1 MSASRTKR
9 IPFQP
14 LAQPTVMG
22 EGERHLR
29 NLSLPVQA
37 IEFFATNWGI
47 ERLHPPQ
54 YDAMKPLFERNNI
67 LLAIPTASGKSLVAY
82 IAIINQ
88 LLTVNPG
95 SRAVY
100 IVPLKAL
107 ASEKFD
113 ELKALGQHLGLK
125 VGLGIGDATAEA
137 KNIDDSD
144 ILICTSEKLDSLMRT
159 RSELMSNVSIVVAD
173 EFHLLH
179 DGSRGPT
186 LEINLTRLRTLRPNA
201 QLIALSAT
209 VGNCEALAEWLD
221 ASLVQSDWRPV
232 DLEYATLHD
241 RHLEPRKIQSSSVD
255 SSTQALSPPRH
266 LEGPLSHPTWIVVQ
280 DTIEH
285 GGQVLIFVGTRRS
298 AQSEA
303 KKLSERVKKRFAKDD
318 PERLLELD
326 KLAESLEG
334 RTQTSM
340 GELLAQCLRGGV
352 AFHHAG
358 LTHRQRQTI
367 ESAFKDGLVLALC
380 ATPTLAA
387 GVNLPARRVLVR
399 DIKRWDDGMSRPL
412 PVMEVHQMLGR
423 AGRPRYDPIGE
434 AWVLCKGTDGW
445 QVADDVSERYFF
457 GPIEDISSKLSAEP
471 AMRMHLLSC
480 VATGGFVHRE
490 AIGSFFD
497 ATFLGATMP
506 TNQLQERLDSMLD
519 WLVEERFLRRLG
531 VDDSYELR
539 RQNQAIDEDE
549 TWDDEVPSW
558 VSVAQ
563 DSGGVTLNE
572 ETTTAPLRSSHGK
585 PSLGFVSAT
594 SLNNVGGW
602 NDATIEPPAMKYEA
616 TPIGERVAQLYLD
629 PLSASILRTGMRRA
643 VRRMVRQDGPVSEFG
658 LTHLACSTPDFASLW
673 AKTADLTF
681 GSDFQ
686 LKAAAVEDELL
697 HDIPYEERHLG
708 LVKSAWCLEHWF
720 EEETLRDIEKQLD
733 VSPGDVHH
741 RVDLMEWLL
750 YAGREILLTDDV
762 FADEHMPIIAE
773 LSTALDTLR
782 QRVRHGCKADLLRLV
797 KIRHVGRQRARSL
810 ASIGIRTPKDVLAMT
825 RGDRQKIASW
835 RGWGP
840 KLVENILKE
849 VKKVA
854 QSEQRQAPRK
864 NRSDDMPLDG
874 EDWA

>member
-1 MSASRTKR
+1 
-9 IPFQP
+9 
-14 LAQPTVMG
+14 MG
-22 EGERHLR
+22 EEERSIH
-29 NLSLPVQA
+29 NLSLPKKA
-37 IEFFATNWGI
+37 IDFFESEWGI

-54 YDAMKPLFERNNI
+54 FEAMGPLFDQHNI

-82 IAIINQ
+82 IAILNQ
-88 LLTVNPG
+88 LLNHNPG

-107 ASEKFD
+107 ASEKFE
-113 ELKALGQHLGLK
+113 ELKEIGQHLGLK
-125 VGLGIGDATAEA
+125 IGLGIGDATSEA

-144 ILICTSEKLDSLMRT
+144 ILICTSEKLDSLMRS
-159 RSELMSNVSIVVAD
+159 RSELMSNVSVVVAD

-179 DGSRGPT
+179 DASRGPT

-209 VGNCEALAEWLD
+209 VGNCEILAQWLD
-221 ASLVQSDWRPV
+221 ATLVQSDWRPV

-241 RHLEPRKIQSSSVD
+241 RHLEPRKIQSSSLD
-255 SSTQALSPPRH
+255 SSQNVLSPPRH
-266 LEGPLSHPTWIVVQ
+266 LEGPLSHPAWIVVQ
-280 DTIEH
+280 DTIEQ
-285 GGQVLIFVGTRRS
+285 GGQVLVFVGTRRS

-303 KKLSERVKKRFAKDD
+303 KKLSERVKKRFAKEQ
-318 PERLLELD
+318 PERLLELEQV
-326 KLAESLEG
+326 AESLEG
-334 RTQTSM
+334 RSQTSM
-340 GELLAQCLRGGV
+340 GELLANCIRGGV

-358 LTHRQRQTI
+358 LTHRQRQSI
-367 ESAFKDGLVLALC
+367 ESAFKQGLLLALC

-423 AGRPRYDPIGE
+423 AGRPRYDPVGE

-445 QVADDVSERYFF
+445 QVADEVSERYFF

-480 VATGGFVHRE
+480 VATGGLLHRDS
-490 AIGSFFD
+490 IGSFFD
-497 ATFLGATMP
+497 ATFLGTTMP

-531 VDDSYELR
+531 VDETYEAR
-539 RQNQAIDEDE
+539 RQDKVIDEDE
-549 TWDDEVPSW
+549 TWDDDVPVW

-563 DSGGVTLNE
+563 ESGGVTLRE
-572 ETTTAPLRSSHGK
+572 ERQVKSAPSSHGK

-594 SLNNVGGW
+594 SLNSVGGW
-602 NDATIEPPAMKYEA
+602 SDASGEPPSMKYEA

-643 VRRMVRQDGPVSEFG
+643 VRRMVRKDGPVSSFG

-673 AKTADLTF
+673 AKTADLTI
-681 GSDFQ
+681 GSDLQ
-686 LKAAAVEDELL
+686 LKAASVEDELL
-697 HDIPYEERHLG
+697 YDIPYEERHLG

-720 EEETLRDIEKQLD
+720 EEETMREIEKQLD

-741 RVDLMEWLL
+741 RVDLMDWLL
-750 YAGREILLTDDV
+750 YAGREILLNDDV
-762 FADEHMPIIAE
+762 FADEHMPVLAQ
-773 LSTALDTLR
+773 LSSELDTLR
-782 QRVRHGCKADLLRLV
+782 QRVRHGCKSDLLNLV

-810 ASIGIRTPKDVLAMT
+810 AAIGIRTPKDVLAMT
-825 RGDRQKIASW
+825 HNDQQKVASW

-840 KLVENILKE
+840 KLVNNIMTE
-849 VKKVA
+849 VKKVV
-854 QSEQRQAPRK
+854 QRERGVVPVK
-864 NRSDDMPLDG
+864 KRSDDMPLDG
-874 EDWA
+874 EDLA

>member
-1 MSASRTKR
+1 
-9 IPFQP
+9 
-14 LAQPTVMG
+14 MG
-22 EGERHLR
+22 EENRSIQ
-29 NLSLPVQA
+29 NLSLPAEVLA
-37 IEFFATNWGI
+37 FFQEQWGI
-47 ERLHPPQ
+47 NQLHPPQ
-54 YDAMKPLFERNNI
+54 YEAMEPLFNENNI

-82 IAIINQ
+82 IAILNQ
-88 LLTVNPG
+88 LLNINPG

-113 ELKALGQHLGLK
+113 ELKEIGNHLGLK
-125 VGLGIGDATAEA
+125 IGLGIGDATSEA

-159 RSELMSNVSIVVAD
+159 RSELMSNVSVVVAD

-179 DGSRGPT
+179 DASRGPT

-209 VGNCEALAEWLD
+209 VGNCEILAAWLE
-221 ASLVQSDWRPV
+221 ATLVQSDWRPV
-232 DLEYATLHD
+232 DLEYSTLHD
-241 RHLEPRKIQSSSVD
+241 RHLEPRKIQSSSLD
-255 SSTQALSPPRH
+255 SSPQILSPPRH
-266 LEGPLSHPTWIVVQ
+266 LEGPLSHPAWIVVQ
-280 DTIEH
+280 DTIEQ
-285 GGQVLIFVGTRRS
+285 GGQVLVFVGTRRS

-303 KKLSERVKKRFAKDD
+303 KKLSDRVKKRFAKEQ
-318 PERLLELD
+318 PERLIELEQV
-326 KLAESLEG
+326 AESLDG
-334 RTQTSM
+334 RNQTSM
-340 GELLAQCLRGGV
+340 GELLAHCVRGGV

-367 ESAFKDGLVLALC
+367 ESAFKKGLILALC

-423 AGRPRYDPIGE
+423 AGRPRYDSVGE

-445 QVADDVSERYFF
+445 QVADEVSERYFF
-457 GPIEDISSKLSAEP
+457 GPVEDISSKLAAEP

-480 VATGGFVHRE
+480 VATGGLLHRDS
-490 AIGSFFD
+490 IGSFFD
-497 ATFLGATMP
+497 ATFLGTTMP
-506 TNQLQERLDSMLD
+506 TTQLQERLDSMLD

-531 VDDSYELR
+531 VDESYEMR
-539 RQNQAIDEDE
+539 RQDRAIDEDE
-549 TWDDEVPSW
+549 SWDDNVPVW
-558 VSVAQ
+558 VNVAQ
-563 DSGGVTLNE
+563 ESGGVSLRE
-572 ETTTAPLRSSHGK
+572 ERQPRTSTSSHGK
-585 PSLGFVSAT
+585 PSLGFISAT
-594 SLNNVGGW
+594 ALNSGVGWSETSG
-602 NDATIEPPAMKYEA
+602 EPPAMKYEA

-629 PLSASILRTGMRRA
+629 PLSASVLRTGMRRA
-643 VRRMVRQDGPVSEFG
+643 VRRLVRQDGPVSEFG

-673 AKTADLTF
+673 AKTADLTL
-681 GSDFQ
+681 GSDLQ

-697 HDIPYEERHLG
+697 YEMPYEERHLG
-708 LVKSAWCLEHWF
+708 LVKSAWCIEHWF
-720 EEETLRDIEKQLD
+720 EEETMREIEKQLD

-762 FADEHMPIIAE
+762 FADEHMPILAE
-773 LSTALDTLR
+773 LSSNLDTLR
-782 QRVRHGCKADLLRLV
+782 QRVRHGCKPDLLKLV

-810 ASIGIRTPKDVLAMT
+810 ASLGIRTPKDVLAMT
-825 RGDRQKIASW
+825 HKDQQTVASW

-840 KLVENILKE
+840 KLVTNIMTE
-849 VKKVA
+849 VKKVV
-854 QSEQRQAPRK
+854 QREEGATPAKKRT
-864 NRSDDMPLDG
+864 DDMPLDG

>member
-1 MSASRTKR
+1 
-9 IPFQP
+9 
-14 LAQPTVMG
+14 MG
-22 EGERHLR
+22 EDKRSIR
-29 NLSLPVQA
+29 NLSLPKKA
-37 IEFFATNWGI
+37 IDFFETKWGI
-47 ERLHPPQ
+47 KHLHPPQ
-54 YDAMKPLFERNNI
+54 HEAMKAVFNESNI

-82 IAIINQ
+82 ITILNQ
-88 LLTVNPG
+88 LLNLNPG

-107 ASEKFD
+107 ASEKFE
-113 ELKALGQHLGLK
+113 ELKEIGQHLGLNI
-125 VGLGIGDATAEA
+125 GLGIGDATSEA
-137 KNIDDSD
+137 KNIDESD
-144 ILICTSEKLDSLMRT
+144 ILICTSEKLDSLMRS
-159 RSELMSNVSIVVAD
+159 RSELMSNVSVVVAD

-179 DGSRGPT
+179 DASRGPT

-209 VGNCEALAEWLD
+209 VGNCDILAKWLD
-221 ASLVQSDWRPV
+221 ATLVQSDWRPV

-241 RHLEPRKIQSSSVD
+241 RHLEPRKIQSSSLDASQNV
-255 SSTQALSPPRH
+255 LSPPRH
-266 LEGPLSHPTWIVVQ
+266 LEGPLSHPAWIVVQ
-280 DTIEH
+280 DTIEQ
-285 GGQVLIFVGTRRS
+285 GGQVLVFVGTRRS

-303 KKLSERVKKRFAKDD
+303 KKLSERVKKRFAKEQ
-318 PERLLELD
+318 PERLLELEQI
-326 KLAESLEG
+326 AESLEG
-334 RTQTSM
+334 RNQTSM
-340 GELLAQCLRGGV
+340 GELLAHCIRGGV

-358 LTHRQRQTI
+358 LTHRQRQSI
-367 ESAFKDGLVLALC
+367 ESAFKKGLILALC

-423 AGRPRYDPIGE
+423 AGRPRYDPVGE

-445 QVADDVSERYFF
+445 QVADEVSERYFF

-480 VATGGFVHRE
+480 VATGGLLHRDS
-490 AIGSFFD
+490 IGSFFD
-497 ATFLGATMP
+497 ATFLGTTMP

-519 WLVEERFLRRLG
+519 WLVGERFLRRLG
-531 VDDSYELR
+531 VDETYEAR
-539 RQNQAIDEDE
+539 RQDQAIDEEE
-549 TWDDEVPSW
+549 TWDDDIPVW
-558 VSVAQ
+558 VNVAQ
-563 DSGGVTLNE
+563 ESGGVSLQE
-572 ETTTAPLRSSHGK
+572 QRQSKPAPSSHGT
-585 PSLGFVSAT
+585 PSLGFVSAS

-602 NDATIEPPAMKYEA
+602 SDSAGEPPSMKYEA

-643 VRRMVRQDGPVSEFG
+643 VRRMVRQDGPVTEFG

-673 AKTADLTF
+673 AKTADLTI
-681 GSDFQ
+681 GSDLQ

-697 HDIPYEERHLG
+697 FDIPYEERHLG

-720 EEETLRDIEKQLD
+720 EEETMREIEKQLD

-741 RVDLMEWLL
+741 RVDLMDWLL
-750 YAGREILLTDDV
+750 YAGREILLNDDV
-762 FADEHMPIIAE
+762 FADEHMPILAQ
-773 LSTALDTLR
+773 LSADLDTLR
-782 QRVRHGCKADLLRLV
+782 QRVRHGCKSDLLKLV

-825 RGDRQKIASW
+825 HNDQQKIASW

-840 KLVENILKE
+840 KLVSNIMSE
-849 VKKVA
+849 VKKVV
-854 QSEQRQAPRK
+854 QREQGVLPAK
-864 NRSDDMPLDG
+864 KRSDDMPLDG
-874 EDWA
+874 EDFA

>member
-1 MSASRTKR
+1 
-9 IPFQP
+9 
-14 LAQPTVMG
+14 MG
-22 EGERHLR
+22 EGERSIQ
-29 NLSLPVQA
+29 NLSLPEKA
-37 IEFFATNWGI
+37 LDFFSNKWGI
-47 ERLHPPQ
+47 EQLHPPQ
-54 YDAMKPLFERNNI
+54 FEAMEPLFDENNI

-82 IAIINQ
+82 IGILNQ
-88 LLTVNPG
+88 LLNLNPG

-113 ELKALGQHLGLK
+113 DLKQIGEHLGLK
-125 VGLGIGDATAEA
+125 IGLGIGDATAEA

-179 DGSRGPT
+179 DASRGPT

-209 VGNCEALAEWLD
+209 VGNCDILAKWLD
-221 ASLVQSDWRPV
+221 ATLIQSDWRPV

-241 RHLEPRKIQSSSVD
+241 RHLEPRKIQSSSMDTTV
-255 SSTQALSPPRH
+255 QALSPPRH
-266 LEGPLSHPTWIVVQ
+266 LEGPLSHPAWIVVQ
-280 DTIEH
+280 DSIEQ
-285 GGQVLIFVGTRRS
+285 GGQVLVFVGTRRS

-303 KKLSERVKKRFAKDD
+303 KKLSERVRKRFTKEQ
-318 PERLLELD
+318 PERLIKLEKIAD
-326 KLAESLEG
+326 SLEG

-340 GELLAQCLRGGV
+340 GEILANCIRGGV

-367 ESAFKDGLVLALC
+367 ESAFKEGTILALC

-423 AGRPRYDPIGE
+423 AGRPRYDPVGE

-445 QVADDVSERYFF
+445 QVADEVSQRYFF

-480 VATGGFVHRE
+480 VATGGLLHRE

-497 ATFLGATMP
+497 ATFLGTTMP
-506 TNQLQERLDSMLD
+506 STQLQERLDSMLD

-531 VDDSYELR
+531 IDESYELR
-539 RQNQAIDEDE
+539 LHDQAIDEE
-549 TWDDEVPSW
+549 ESWDDTVPVW
-558 VSVAQ
+558 VNVAQ
-563 DSGGVTLNE
+563 DSGGVSMQEARL
-572 ETTTAPLRSSHGK
+572 APSIPTSHGK
-585 PSLGFVSAT
+585 PSLGFVSAS

-602 NDATIEPPAMKYEA
+602 NPTSGEPPAMKYEA
-616 TPIGERVAQLYLD
+616 TAIGERVAQLYLD

-643 VRRMVRQDGPVSEFG
+643 VRRMVRQDAPVSEFG

-673 AKTADLTF
+673 AKTADLTI
-681 GSDFQ
+681 GSDLQ
-686 LKAAAVEDELL
+686 LKAAAIEDELL
-697 HDIPYEERHLG
+697 YEIPYEERHLG

-720 EEETLRDIEKQLD
+720 EEETMREIEKQLD

-741 RVDLMEWLL
+741 RVDLMDWLL

-762 FADEHMPIIAE
+762 FSDEHMPILAQ
-773 LSTALDTLR
+773 LSSDLDTLR
-782 QRVRHGCKADLLRLV
+782 QRVRHGCKSDLLKLV

-825 RGDRQKIASW
+825 RKDQQKIASW

-840 KLVENILKE
+840 KLVHNIMTE
-849 VKKVA
+849 VKKVV
-854 QSEQRQAPRK
+854 QRDEGEAPAK
-864 NRSDDMPLDG
+864 KRSDDMPLDG